1 MGNVLNTA
9 YKVVA
14 DVIESEENINIE
26 QGTLHVIDDKLKV
39 HLEGEIKEVSTK
51 SYKVYT
57 ALLTQSGTDAPVA
70 TVLEN
75 TLGDIVW
82 SREGEGIYKAT
93 SANFIDNKTMSFIS
107 GITDDYSEG
116 ILNTGYVNSYGIL
129 FTCKEITTATLFD
142 LSGASYS
149 SGSILIEI
157 RVYN

>member
-39 HLEGEIKEVSTK
+39 HLDGEIKEVSTK

-57 ALLTQSGTDAPVA
+57 ALLTQTGTDAPVA

-75 TLGDIVW
+75 TIGGIVW
-82 SREGEGIYKAT
+82 SREGAGVYLGTLNNAFDI
-93 SANFIDNKTMSFIS
+93 NKTWLYVKMSNADDD
-107 GITDDYSEG
+107 GLNYITLNNTSEIQ
-116 ILNTGYVNSYGIL
+116 ILNTVNDWSNTGYTY
-129 FTCKEITTATLFD
+129 E
-142 LSGASYS
+142 
-149 SGSILIEI
+149 IEI

>member
-26 QGTLHVIDDKLKV
+26 QGTIHVIDNKLKV
-39 HLEGEIKEVSTK
+39 HLDGDIKEVSTK

-75 TLGDIVW
+75 TLGGDIVW
-82 SREGEGIYKAT
+82 SRDDIGIYYGTLAGAFT
-93 SANFIDNKTMSFIS
+93 ENKT
-107 GITDDYSEG
+107 
-116 ILNTGYVNSYGIL
+116 IL
-129 FTCKEITTATLFD
+129 FTTVSDGVLDRTNLFATRIDNNIVKITSFLPTDNNYDGLINDA
-142 LSGASYS
+142 
-149 SGSILIEI
+149 IEI

>member
-26 QGTLHVIDDKLKV
+26 QGTIHVIDDKLKV
-39 HLEGEIKEVSTK
+39 HLDGEIKEVSTK

-57 ALLTQSGTDAPVA
+57 ALLTQTGTDAPVA

-75 TLGDIVW
+75 TIGDIWWTYVDVGFY
-82 SREGEGIYKAT
+82 SVNSNGLFVT
-93 SANFIDNKTMSFIS
+93 NKTYHNPVNYNLPNDITEGYTFI
-107 GITDDYSEG
+107 INDNNT
-116 ILNTGYVNSYGIL
+116 LNLLVFQDGTTQDSSLVN
-129 FTCKEITTATLFD
+129 TP
-142 LSGASYS
+142 
-149 SGSILIEI
+149 IEI

>member
-39 HLEGEIKEVSTK
+39 HLDGDIKEVSTK

-75 TLGDIVW
+75 TLGGDVVW
-82 SREGEGIYKAT
+82 DRGGTGYYIGTLTGAFT
-93 SANFIDNKTMSFIS
+93 LNKTGFTIQPPSNFADTGYFETNDVTVNTVEFTYAKAS
-107 GITDDYSEG
+107 GGAADNVL
-116 ILNTGYVNSYGIL
+116 LNT
-129 FTCKEITTATLFD
+129 
-142 LSGASYS
+142 
-149 SGSILIEI
+149 LIEI